1 MPEKAH
7 RVTRI
12 VSVVAATA
20 ISLAC
25 GTNASWRKLRSDI
38 GLTFDSTHTQHGRHN
53 LQTVSNS
60 PQRKAI
66 SSYASLLETFLE
78 HWLRME
84 QGAAANIGMYASGIP
99 MGIVVDKKGPRPAAL
114 LGAFALAVGYFP
126 IRAGMIVRSA
136 TLKLD

>member
-1 MPEKAH
+1 MGTTICRPSPTLRNAKQYH
-7 RVTRI
+7 RTHF
-12 VSVVAATA
+12 
-20 ISLAC
+20 SLEA
-25 GTNASWRKLRSDI
+25 
-38 GLTFDSTHTQHGRHN
+38 
-53 LQTVSNS
+53 
-60 PQRKAI
+60 
-66 SSYASLLETFLE
+66 FLE

-114 LGAFALAVGYFP
+114 LGAFALAIGYFP